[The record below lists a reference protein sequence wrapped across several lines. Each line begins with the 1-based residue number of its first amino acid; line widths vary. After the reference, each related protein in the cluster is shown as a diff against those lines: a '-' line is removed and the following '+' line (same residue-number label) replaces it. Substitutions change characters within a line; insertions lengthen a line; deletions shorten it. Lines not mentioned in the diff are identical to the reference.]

1 MLLCTGQLVEKRH
14 LLLFMVHLF
23 RYEIGN
29 LRNLD
34 DWSYRNYLCLHG
46 QIITYSLFGW
56 LLLVSSSSIQSLCI
70 QQNFVAF
77 YRIKIKIK
85 SSKLIGGGR
94 ASQVPLDLLLS
105 YQLDI
110 TG

>member
-77 YRIKIKIK
+77 YRIKIK

-105 YQLDI
+105 DQLDI